1 MAPIKFEEQLKS
13 KLEKRSLSPST
24 AGWSKLSERLDAD
37 KKKSKLPVFWW
48 LSIAAAMVVMLAV
61 SVQYFNTNN
70 TEEVLPQ
77 LVNEEILKE
86 QLKDKQPKINAQK
99 SIKLANEAEITESQK
114 RNTSIINK
122 PKIGDYKAI
131 KKKINKTQ
139 ITENTN
145 FKKQNSVQ
153 KTIKKVNS
161 KLEIETFK
169 SINKNA
175 VASTLN
181 KIKTE
186 TTSVTDKEIDA
197 LLKAANKEIFKNK
210 LQESTKTVDAN
221 TLLISVEDD
230 MGQSFR
236 SKVFE
241 ALKENYKT
249 IKTAVVERNN

>member
-99 SIKLANEAEITESQK
+99 SIKLANEAEITERKKSIELIQISICFYTDK
-114 RNTSIINK
+114 RNTITNSQNLIIK
-122 PKIGDYKAI
+122 Y
-131 KKKINKTQ
+131 
-139 ITENTN
+139 
-145 FKKQNSVQ
+145 S
-153 KTIKKVNS
+153 
-161 KLEIETFK
+161 
-169 SINKNA
+169 
-175 VASTLN
+175 
-181 KIKTE
+181 
-186 TTSVTDKEIDA
+186 
-197 LLKAANKEIFKNK
+197 
-210 LQESTKTVDAN
+210 
-221 TLLISVEDD
+221 
-230 MGQSFR
+230 
-236 SKVFE
+236 
-241 ALKENYKT
+241 
-249 IKTAVVERNN
+249 KTALEFY